1 MAQTTPLINSLKT
14 TLKAHGKNYA
24 DVARK
29 LNLTE
34 ASVKRLFSQK
44 SFSLQRLDEICQMM
58 SLEISDLF
66 RLMSEETRKITMLG
80 EKEEKEIA
88 NDTTLLLVAVCV
100 LNRWKFNE
108 IVTHYSLSEVECI
121 RNMVKLDSLRIL
133 ELLPGNKYKLLIAA
147 NFKWRE
153 NGPIQRYYQS
163 KVESDF
169 FDSRFDKQNERLIV
183 LNGMLAHESATILQ
197 RKLEKLSREFDELNV
212 DDVELDLEHRHGTT
226 MVLAL
231 RQWEYGLFREL
242 KRDEEAL

>member
-1 MAQTTPLINSLKT
+1 MPQTTPLVNTLKT

-58 SLEISDLF
+58 NLEISDLI
-66 RLMSEETRKITMLG
+66 RLMSEETHKITMLG
-80 EKEEKEIA
+80 DKEEEEIA
-88 NDTTLLLVAVCV
+88 NDTTLLLVTICV
-100 LNRWKFNE
+100 LNQWKFNE
-108 IVTHYSLSEVECI
+108 IITHYSFSEAECI
-121 RNMVKLDSLRIL
+121 RNLAKLDRLRII
-133 ELLPGNKYKLLIAA
+133 ELLPANKYKLLIAS

-183 LNGMLAHESATILQ
+183 LNGMLAYESASILQ
-197 RKLEKLSREFDELNV
+197 RKLEKLSREFDELNR

-231 RQWEYGLFREL
+231 RQWEYGLFRDF
-242 KRDEEAL
+242 KRKEKAL